1 MSQTAKPVPFSSE
14 PARGWLP
21 WALLAPVLCVVF
33 VAVPVLA
40 TSDLLEQ
47 AGFTDAR
54 GDPIGTAG
62 LIVFLVPPFALT
74 GLLTLAW
81 VLWVERRPLASIGLA
96 RQGGGA
102 GFLRGVAIGCLTI
115 TAVVAGIWMAGGYRP
130 AGLAPASGSP
140 TDLANIGLLLLAFA
154 LQASVEE
161 VLFRGWLMS
170 LVARKLNI
178 LVAVLVTGVVFSLLH
193 FSPGQPLLVT
203 LNIFLFSTFAC
214 CWALRAGNIWGV
226 MGWHAGWNWLLATG
240 FEVPVTGLEAG
251 TSALLVKLVPE
262 GVDWLTGG
270 AQGPEGSWICGVF
283 FAVSS
288 LWLLRP
294 RKVRRSIPNG

>member
-102 GFLRGVAIGCLTI
+102 GFLRGVAIGC
-115 TAVVAGIWMAGGYRP
+115 R
-130 AGLAPASGSP
+130 
-140 TDLANIGLLLLAFA
+140 TDPN
-154 LQASVEE
+154 
-161 VLFRGWLMS
+161 
-170 LVARKLNI
+170 
-178 LVAVLVTGVVFSLLH
+178 
-193 FSPGQPLLVT
+193 
-203 LNIFLFSTFAC
+203 
-214 CWALRAGNIWGV
+214 
-226 MGWHAGWNWLLATG
+226 
-240 FEVPVTGLEAG
+240 G
-251 TSALLVKLVPE
+251 T
-262 GVDWLTGG
+262 WLTK
-270 AQGPEGSWICGVF
+270 QCCS
-283 FAVSS
+283 SS
-288 LWLLRP
+288 LEILADSSWT
-294 RKVRRSIPNG
+294 RSRQPWCRTSGA